1 MAGSGRRRSRPARS
15 GAVPEGG
22 RAWRGRRQNA
32 DFASMWTRACRLS
45 CPICFFFLIFKTG
58 VRLTFL
64 VVLEN
69 GTRGD
74 EFFFDYLSILPRKIK
89 D

>member
-1 MAGSGRRRSRPARS
+1 MRILRVCGLVPA
-15 GAVPEGG
+15 VC
-22 RAWRGRRQNA
+22 RAR
-32 DFASMWTRACRLS
+32 FA
-45 CPICFFFLIFKTG
+45 FFLIFKTG